1 MTAAFSEFMR
11 QYKMTGSEKAD
22 GYSQSAFIGLDE
34 HEKEEVFNILATE
47 LPYSVQ
53 WLFFLNKERALPLVK
68 QEEKKLRG
76 DGYAR
81 VYMLQEELLDHTGDL
96 SYQKHMIE
104 DYPGYVDYL
113 KPLVVDAVGRTPP
126 TVESVSFLKQVILT
140 ETDSDAVA
148 RAARRLLNAL
158 KVPRVTEADQTNY
171 RKLIGE
177 LRSDNI
183 KEKLNVFMRLTKLE
197 TELSSNA

>member
-1 MTAAFSEFMR
+1 M
-11 QYKMTGSEKAD
+11 
-22 GYSQSAFIGLDE
+22 
-34 HEKEEVFNILATE
+34 
-47 LPYSVQ
+47 
-53 WLFFLNKERALPLVK
+53 
-68 QEEKKLRG
+68 RG

-81 VYMLQEELLDHTGDL
+81 AYMLQEELLDRTGDL

-104 DYPGYVDYL
+104 DYSGYVDYL
-113 KPLVVDAVGRTPP
+113 RPLVVDAIGRTPP
-126 TVESVSFLKQVILT
+126 TIESVSFLKQVILT

-158 KVPRVTEADQTNY
+158 NVPHVTEADQTNY

-183 KEKLNVFMRLTKLE
+183 TEKLKVFTCLTKLE